1 MAAEQ
6 EIRNMSEDNIFDAL
20 MEQYGKAAGE
30 SISAML
36 KTKVE
41 IKAPEKSETLVKDV
55 EYSILEPALF
65 VKSCLTSNAAGNIVM
80 IFRQRDIQAFL
91 NKLMGSDDL
100 PDPDFEF
107 DEVAMS
113 AAGELLNQMV
123 HSAAKSVAEYLEN
136 TMDSSDCQL
145 FLSDSGQR
153 LWEIMGEDA
162 ACKTTVI
169 RYGMTIGDLM
179 ETEFLECISE
189 TATDSLMQEIRR
201 KSRRRRNG
209 PSGRKKNETASKSW
223 TACRTKTVP
232 DFWPPG
238 GLTEPHTGKRRSCS
252 RYPSRREIWDC

>member
-145 FLSDSGQR
+145 FYRTADSVCG
-153 LWEIMGEDA
+153 
-162 ACKTTVI
+162 
-169 RYGMTIGDLM
+169 
-179 ETEFLECISE
+179 
-189 TATDSLMQEIRR
+189 
-201 KSRRRRNG
+201 
-209 PSGRKKNETASKSW
+209 KSW
-223 TACRTKTVP
+223 ERM
-232 DFWPPG
+232 
-238 GLTEPHTGKRRSCS
+238 PHVRPLSS
-252 RYPSRREIWDC
+252 AMA